1 MKPPSKHTGRGRPT
15 KNASSGGFS
24 RSGLSSS
31 DQSGGARPSGGKS
44 FRSREGATRSE
55 QGGEYRSRSDK
66 QHFEGNRPTREQ
78 RFAERGERPYQ
89 GGERPAGGKPSF
101 RSHDGASRSGP
112 HASERTER
120 RPRFDAPREE
130 QSFGERT
137 ERPTR
142 HRQGGERPSGGR
154 SFRPRDGA
162 NRSDEHA
169 ERRPRSD
176 HSRSDTATQ
185 AQPAVERPSRSGGR
199 ALQAPVG
206 AVWLHGLHAVEAA
219 LRNPA
224 RRLRRLLLTE
234 EAEATLAERLPPPW
248 ALAPERTER
257 AHMDQLLGTESVHQG
272 IALLADKLPS
282 PPLDEILTQRPGP
295 VLVLDQ
301 VSDPRNV
308 GAILRSAAA
317 FQACCVIVQDR
328 NAPEESGT
336 MAKAASGALDRLPML
351 RVVNIARTLA
361 ALKAADLWVVGLD
374 AEGAPLSGP
383 ALGKRR
389 VALVMGAEGDGLRR
403 LTRESCDEIV
413 SLAMAEG
420 MESLNVSV
428 ATAIA
433 LYEISR
439 NG

>member
-1 MKPPSKHTGRGRPT
+1 M
-15 KNASSGGFS
+15 
-24 RSGLSSS
+24 
-31 DQSGGARPSGGKS
+31 
-44 FRSREGATRSE
+44 
-55 QGGEYRSRSDK
+55 
-66 QHFEGNRPTREQ
+66 
-78 RFAERGERPYQ
+78 ER
-89 GGERPAGGKPSF
+89 A
-101 RSHDGASRSGP
+101 
-112 HASERTER
+112 
-120 RPRFDAPREE
+120 
-130 QSFGERT
+130 
-137 ERPTR
+137 
-142 HRQGGERPSGGR
+142 
-154 SFRPRDGA
+154 
-162 NRSDEHA
+162 
-169 ERRPRSD
+169 
-176 HSRSDTATQ
+176 
-185 AQPAVERPSRSGGR
+185 SRSGGR

-248 ALAPERTER
+248 ALVPERTER

-282 PPLDEILTQRPGP
+282 PPLGEILAQRPGP

-351 RVVNIARTLA
+351 RVVNIARTIA

-374 AEGAPLSGP
+374 AEGTTLSGP

-403 LTRESCDEIV
+403 LTRENCDEIV